1 MTHILKLFLT
11 VTDRKSFVF
20 VFQFIK
26 FQFILF
32 LFFSFCFFS
41 YFGIVIFWVY
51 EKNHIKVYDKS
62 VVPNL
67 KNVEFLVVCVVIIDL
82 DNKSTI

>member
-26 FQFILF
+26 V
-32 LFFSFCFFS
+32 FFSS

-51 EKNHIKVYDKS
+51 EKNHIMVYDKS

-67 KNVEFLVVCVVIIDL
+67 KNVEFLVVWVMIIDL